1 MRCEAIRDLFPDA
14 LTGEL
19 DAEARAELEIHIAG
33 CPFCA
38 DELRGL
44 SQTWARLGVLPAERP
59 SPALGG
65 RFYAMLEAERRK
77 IEEASGPE
85 ADANKADKARPRRLR
100 FFSGWAFPKPAFQL
114 GLGALIMA
122 AGLGAGLM
130 IGTRGPAGSR
140 AAQLRSQVDEL
151 RQTVAVALLDKPSSS
166 DRLRGLSY
174 TRQVDRPG
182 RTTLDALLR
191 TLDEDSSV
199 SVRLAAADALYLFAD
214 DPGVRD
220 GIRASLGRQE
230 SPLVQ
235 VALIDLLVDL
245 RERRAVESLRGLIE
259 RPAVDPAVRKQAEDA
274 IRRLTV

>member
-1 MRCEAIRDLFPDA
+1 MKCEAIRDLFPDA

-19 DAEARAELEIHIAG
+19 DAAARAELEIHIAG

-44 SQTWARLGVLPAERP
+44 SQTWTRLGVLPAERP
-59 SPALGG
+59 SPALSG

-77 IEEASGPE
+77 IEASAGDE
-85 ADANKADKARPRRLR
+85 SDAGKAALRRRR
-100 FFSGWAFPKPAFQL
+100 FFSSWAFPKPAFQF

-122 AGLGAGLM
+122 AGLGAGLLL
-130 IGTRGPAGSR
+130 GTRGPAGAR
-140 AAQLRSQVDEL
+140 AADLRGQVNDL

-166 DRLRGLSY
+166 DRLQGLSY
-174 TRQVDRPG
+174 TRQVSRPG

-191 TLDEDSSV
+191 TLDEDPSV
-199 SVRLAAADALYLFAD
+199 NVRLAAADALYLFAD

-245 RERRAVESLRGLIE
+245 REKHAVESLRGLIG
-259 RPAVDPAVRKQAEDA
+259 RPTVDPAVRKQAEDA
-274 IRRLTV
+274 IRQLTV